1 MLQYADDVRAT
12 TTRTIPNQTARK
24 VPAQTART
32 VQAQTARPIPVAV
45 HALDPLSRAGV
56 VSHLRQ
62 CPEITL
68 LDDDDQPAGTRV
80 ALLVADT
87 FDEAALAGLSR
98 LVKADRTRVV
108 LVLDRIQE
116 PELLNVVSLG
126 VTTILWRREVTGE
139 RLRQAVRTAA
149 RGHGD
154 LPPDLLGKL
163 IGCMGRQR
171 TGDTPETGP
180 ADYGM
185 LPREVDVLRLVADG
199 MDTGEIAVKLLYS
212 ERTIKNIIHT
222 VTTRFQLRNRA
233 HAVAYALR
241 EGYI

>member
-1 MLQYADDVRAT
+1 MT
-12 TTRTIPNQTARK
+12 
-24 VPAQTART
+24 
-32 VQAQTARPIPVAV
+32 V

-56 VSHLRQ
+56 VSYLRQ
-62 CPEITL
+62 CPEMAL
-68 LDDDDQPAGTRV
+68 VDDDQQAGAGV
-80 ALLVADT
+80 ALLIADT
-87 FDEAALAGLSR
+87 FDAAVLTSLSR
-98 LVKADRTRVV
+98 LVRAERTRVV

-116 PELLNVVSLG
+116 SELVNVVSHG

-139 RLRQAVRTAA
+139 RLRQAVLTAH

-163 IGCMGRQR
+163 IGSMGRRQ
-171 TGDTPETGP
+171 GGEGP
-180 ADYGM
+180 AREGAPVAVGM
-185 LPREVDVLRLVADG
+185 VPREVEVLRLMADG
-199 MDTGEIAVKLLYS
+199 MDTGEIAAKLLYS
-212 ERTIKNIIHT
+212 ERTIKNILHT

>member
-12 TTRTIPNQTARK
+12 TTRTIPTQT
-24 VPAQTART
+24 TRT
-32 VQAQTARPIPVAV
+32 IPAQTARPIPVAV

-56 VSHLRQ
+56 VSYLRQ
-62 CPEITL
+62 CPEISL
-68 LDDDDQPAGTRV
+68 VEEDHQPAGTGV

-98 LVKADRTRVV
+98 LVKAERTHVV
-108 LVLDRIQE
+108 LILDRIQE

-139 RLRQAVRTAA
+139 RLRQAVRTAV

-163 IGCMGRQR
+163 LGCVGRR
-171 TGDTPETGP
+171 HTGDGPDNSP
-180 ADYGM
+180 ADHGM
-185 LPREVDVLRLVADG
+185 QPREVDVLRLVADG

>member
-1 MLQYADDVRAT
+1 MLQYADDVRT
-12 TTRTIPNQTARK
+12 TTRSTTRTIPPQPT
-24 VPAQTART
+24 
-32 VQAQTARPIPVAV
+32 RPIPVAV

-56 VSHLRQ
+56 VSYLRQ

-68 LDDDDQPAGTRV
+68 VDDHQQAGTGV

-87 FDEAALAGLSR
+87 FDEAALAGLTR
-98 LVKADRTRVV
+98 LVKAERTRVV

-116 PELLNVVSLG
+116 PELLDVVSLG
-126 VTTILWRREVTGE
+126 VSTILWRREVTGE
-139 RLRQAVRTAA
+139 RLRQAVRTAV

-163 IGCMGRQR
+163 IGCMGRRR
-171 TGDTPETGP
+171 TGDGPDGAP
-180 ADYGM
+180 ADHGM
-185 LPREVDVLRLVADG
+185 QPREVDVLRLVADG
-199 MDTGEIAVKLLYS
+199 MDTGEIAGKLLYS

-222 VTTRFQLRNRA
+222 VTTRFHLRNRA

>member
-1 MLQYADDVRAT
+1 MLQYADDVRT
-12 TTRTIPNQTARK
+12 TTRPIRPQT
-24 VPAQTART
+24 TRT
-32 VQAQTARPIPVAV
+32 VPPQAARAVPTQTTRTVPVAV

-56 VSHLRQ
+56 VSFLRQ
-62 CPEITL
+62 CPEVSL
-68 LDDDDQPAGTRV
+68 VDGDQQGGSGV
-80 ALLVADT
+80 ALLVADD
-87 FDEAALAGLSR
+87 FDEAALGSLSR
-98 LVKADRTRVV
+98 LVRAGRTRVV

-116 PELLNVVSLG
+116 PELLGVVSLG
-126 VTTILWRREVTGE
+126 VTTILWRREVTRE
-139 RLRQAVRTAA
+139 RLRQAVLTAD

-171 TGDTPETGP
+171 GGEGQAQENGP
-180 ADYGM
+180 ADFGM

-222 VTTRFQLRNRA
+222 VTTRFHLRNRA

>member
-1 MLQYADDVRAT
+1 MPT
-12 TTRTIPNQTARK
+12 QTARP
-24 VPAQTART
+24 VPTQAARPVPTQT
-32 VQAQTARPIPVAV
+32 VRPIPVAV
-45 HALDPLSRAGV
+45 HAPDPLSRAGV
-56 VSHLRQ
+56 LSYLRQ
-62 CPEITL
+62 CPEISL
-68 LDDDDQPAGTRV
+68 VDDLRQAGTGV

-87 FDEAALAGLSR
+87 FDAAALTTLSR
-98 LVKADRTRVV
+98 LVKAERARVV

-116 PELLNVVSLG
+116 PELLDVVSLG

-139 RLRQAVRTAA
+139 RLRQAVRTAD

-163 IGCMGRQR
+163 IGCMGRRR
-171 TGDTPETGP
+171 TADGTGHDP
-180 ADYGM
+180 AEHGM

-199 MDTGEIAVKLLYS
+199 MDTGEIAGKLLYS

-222 VTTRFQLRNRA
+222 VTTRFHLRNRA

>member
-1 MLQYADDVRAT
+1 MLQYADDVRT
-12 TTRTIPNQTARK
+12 TTRSIPQQAT
-24 VPAQTART
+24 RT
-32 VQAQTARPIPVAV
+32 IPVAV
-45 HALDPLSRAGV
+45 HSLDPLSRAGV
-56 VSHLRQ
+56 VSFLRQ
-62 CPEITL
+62 CPEVSL
-68 LDDDDQPAGTRV
+68 VDENHQGGTGV
-80 ALLVADT
+80 ALLVADA
-87 FDEAALAGLSR
+87 FDETALAGLSR
-98 LVKADRTRVV
+98 LVRTERTRVV

-126 VTTILWRREVTGE
+126 VTTILWRREVTRD
-139 RLRQAVRTAA
+139 RLRQAVLTAD

-171 TGDTPETGP
+171 AGDGPAPDGGP
-180 ADYGM
+180 ADFGL
-185 LPREVDVLRLVADG
+185 LPREADVLRLVADG